1 MAEPYRI
8 RARPGK
14 AASAVTDEVPLLGDH
29 AESHR
34 GVHVPWRVVRV
45 DDEGDRARAVRA
57 RIGDGM
63 VDERGRDAATAAIG
77 VDEEV
82 LHVPH
87 AGDPFPRCEVAARLA
102 AVVREPP
109 AHGRALRAVDE
120 RPLLRDGEVAGKPE
134 PRRALEPV
142 EPVERRE
149 RRPRIHARERADL
162 VRLRCAGERSLDDHD
177 LEPPPPVARADESF
191 LERGGRRL
199 VQVEAAVPAVRVL
212 TVGAREERVDRRGGR
227 RARFRHVVRV
237 PDERRAHVA
246 DERGELR
253 RPHLVPEPQPGPV
266 DGERPAREVVHG
278 MVGHDPFRARMRA
291 EVTLEAELAVALEAV
306 RRGSPAPDF
315 ASWALRIFA
324 HQFERN
330 APYRAF
336 CARRGISPVGAARW
350 EDVPPVPTAAFRRVD
365 LACGEPEAVFRTS
378 GTTDAAAP
386 GRHLVPHLALYRA
399 SALAAFERF
408 VLPDGFR
415 LACICLLPA
424 RPDSSLVQMCSWV
437 GEALAASVE
446 WIVDAERV
454 LDRLADAE
462 ARGDAMLLLGV
473 TAAFAQVFDACRARR
488 RTFRLGPASRVVDT
502 GGQKG
507 LRRPLSRAAFLREC
521 WTAFGIPGYYCVNEY
536 GMTELCSQRYDSV
549 LDDRFHGRSLAP
561 RRLVAPPWL
570 RTRVLDPDTL
580 AEVAP
585 GTPGLLC
592 HHDLA
597 NAGSVSVVLTEDIGR
612 AIGDDGIELL
622 GRAPGAPPRGCSRLL
637 ADLDP

>member
-1 MAEPYRI
+1 
-8 RARPGK
+8 
-14 AASAVTDEVPLLGDH
+14 
-29 AESHR
+29 
-34 GVHVPWRVVRV
+34 
-45 DDEGDRARAVRA
+45 
-57 RIGDGM
+57 
-63 VDERGRDAATAAIG
+63 
-77 VDEEV
+77 
-82 LHVPH
+82 
-87 AGDPFPRCEVAARLA
+87 
-102 AVVREPP
+102 
-109 AHGRALRAVDE
+109 
-120 RPLLRDGEVAGKPE
+120 
-134 PRRALEPV
+134 
-142 EPVERRE
+142 
-149 RRPRIHARERADL
+149 
-162 VRLRCAGERSLDDHD
+162 
-177 LEPPPPVARADESF
+177 
-191 LERGGRRL
+191 
-199 VQVEAAVPAVRVL
+199 
-212 TVGAREERVDRRGGR
+212 
-227 RARFRHVVRV
+227 
-237 PDERRAHVA
+237 
-246 DERGELR
+246 
-253 RPHLVPEPQPGPV
+253 
-266 DGERPAREVVHG
+266 
-278 MVGHDPFRARMRA
+278 MRA
-291 EVTLEAELAVALEAV
+291 EMTLEAELAAALEAT
-306 RRGSPAPDF
+306 RRGAQPLDF

-336 CARRGISPVGAARW
+336 CARRGVSPAGVARW

-378 GTTDAAAP
+378 GTTDAGAR

-408 VLPDGFR
+408 VLPDGFQP
-415 LACICLLPA
+415 ACLCLLPS
-424 RPDSSLVQMCSWV
+424 RPESSLVQMCAWV
-437 GEALAASVE
+437 GESLAASVE

-507 LRRPLSRAAFLREC
+507 LRRPLSRAAFVREC

-549 LDDRFHGRSLAP
+549 LDDRFHGRGLAP

-585 GTPGLLC
+585 GTPGLLA

-612 AIGDDGIELL
+612 AVGEDGIELL
-622 GRAPGAPPRGCSRLL
+622 GRAPGAPPRGCGLLL
-637 ADLDP
+637 ADLAP